1 MKRTTVPMLLLVFV
15 TGACSLLKPGSNAPP
30 EPKEFTPVGIYDFS
44 AELDGTPFTGRITI
58 TGKSGDYGGMVTT
71 NISDPAAISSVLVN
85 GPVITVVATT
95 PAGNATFQ
103 LNMSGN
109 AFTGSWA
116 QGSEAGTL
124 TGSKQSP

>member
-1 MKRTTVPMLLLVFV
+1 MKRTTVLILSLVFV
-15 TGACSLLKPGSNAPP
+15 GGACSLLGGGSSEPP
-30 EPKEFTPVGIYDFS
+30 EPKESTPVGIYDFS
-44 AELDGTPFTGRITI
+44 AELEGTPFTGRITI
-58 TGKSGDYGGMVTT
+58 TGKPGDYGGMVTT
-71 NISDPAAISSVLVN
+71 NISEPAAITSVMVN

-109 AFTGSWA
+109 TFTGTWA
-116 QGSEAGTL
+116 QGEQAGTL

>member
-1 MKRTTVPMLLLVFV
+1 MKRTTVGMLGLLLV
-15 TGACSLLKPGSNAPP
+15 TGACSLLKPGSSAPT

-58 TGKSGDYGGMVTT
+58 TGRPGEYGGMVTT

-109 AFTGSWA
+109 TFTGSWA

-124 TGSKQSP
+124 TGSKQGP

>member
-1 MKRTTVPMLLLVFV
+1 MKRTTVVLLSLMLV
-15 TGACSLLKPGSNAPP
+15 TGACSLLKPGSSAPP

-58 TGKSGDYGGMVTT
+58 TGKPGEYGGMVTT

>member
-1 MKRTTVPMLLLVFV
+1 MKRTTVVLLSLVLV
-15 TGACSLLKPGSNAPP
+15 TGACSLLKPGSSAPP

-58 TGKSGDYGGMVTT
+58 TGKPGEYGGMVTT

>member
-1 MKRTTVPMLLLVFV
+1 MKRTTVVTLSLVLL
-15 TGACSLLKPGSNAPP
+15 TGACSLLKSGSSPPP
-30 EPKEFTPVGIYDFS
+30 EPQESTAVGIYDFS

-58 TGKSGDYGGMVTT
+58 TGRPDDYGGMVTT
-71 NISDPAAISSVLVN
+71 NISDPAAITSVLVN
-85 GPVITVVATT
+85 GPVITVVAST

-116 QGSEAGTL
+116 QGAQAGTL